1 MKKDLEKINNKN
13 SASTNSKTKQQSV
26 EQLSNALIEKNK
38 ELEVY
43 KKEMEKLVS
52 KRTHDLEVTLKQ
64 LKQSNQE
71 ILRKNESLNIL
82 LQEVHH
88 RVANNLQIIL
98 SLIRIKYIA
107 SEKESIAPDQ
117 FKDLENRILSMA
129 LVHQNI
135 MTKGFI
141 SKNDFSSY
149 VSDLVRHIQRSN
161 NFNQNINLVKNIG
174 AFSIQPNS
182 IFYLGLVLTEI
193 FSNSIQHAFGGT
205 EIPNISVK
213 VRRDEYHNIIEIS
226 DNGCGFDLNLWKNP
240 APASGFDV
248 IKVLAEQIDG
258 EISCEID
265 GGTKFE
271 LTLPFS

>member
-1 MKKDLEKINNKN
+1 MKKKPENKTIKDNNSTTIPTEKL
-13 SASTNSKTKQQSV
+13 SV
-26 EQLSNALIEKNK
+26 EQLNRALSEKNK

-64 LKQSNQE
+64 LRQSNQE
-71 ILRKNESLNIL
+71 IRRKNESLNIL

-98 SLIRIKYIA
+98 SLIRIKYLS
-107 SEKESIAPDQ
+107 SEKALAPEQ

-135 MTKGFI
+135 MTKGYI

-149 VSDLVRHIQRSN
+149 ISDLVRHIQRSN
-161 NFNQNINLVKNIG
+161 NYDESINIVKNIG
-174 AFSIQPNS
+174 AFSVQPNS
-182 IFYLGLVLTEI
+182 IFYLGLILTEI
-193 FSNSIQHAFGGT
+193 FSNSIRHAFEHT
-205 EIPNISVK
+205 EIPTISVK
-213 VRRDEYHNIIEIS
+213 IRKDEYHNIIEIS
-226 DNGCGFDLNLWKNP
+226 DNGSGFDLELWENP

-258 EISCEID
+258 EIICTCSN
-265 GGTKFE
+265 GTKLE